1 MFESFR
7 RLFTSSTVKLVEK
20 NKMLLESIVT
30 GNGPNKTTDEIRKNE
45 MGADLQTLK
54 LIRKAYFNNPIIG
67 YLNLN
72 NLRNKM
78 HKMREVFRDLSL
90 NYFILAKIKIND
102 EFPDSQFFI
111 TKL

>member
-78 HKMREVFRDLSL
+78 HKMREAFRDLSL
-90 NYFILAKIKIND
+90 NYFILAEIKIND

>member
-1 MFESFR
+1 
-7 RLFTSSTVKLVEK
+7 
-20 NKMLLESIVT
+20 MLLESIVT

-78 HKMREVFRDLSL
+78 DKMREVFRDLSL
-90 NYFILAKIKIND
+90 NYFILAEIKIND